1 MRLNKSRHV
10 RSLDGLRAFAV
21 VIVILF
27 HLDVPG
33 FGFGYL
39 GVDIFFVLSG
49 FLITSLLIGENDR
62 SGRISLAN
70 FWSRRIRRLMPAL
83 AVLLVVTS
91 FVTAG
96 TATRSEKE
104 TLRSDL
110 LSTTFYVANWH
121 FIEES
126 DYFNDEGTE
135 SPLEHTWS
143 LAIEE
148 QFYFFWPVTVVGLM
162 LLGRRRPRAPLV
174 ATVGLAAVSALLLAA
189 HWGPE
194 AVERAYMGTD
204 SRVFEPLI
212 GAAAALLLRHAF
224 FRSFVLAR
232 GAAIEK
238 VAVGGIGLASLAVA
252 TSPQSYYRYGAL
264 LVSVATAALVTVLWS
279 RSGGALTRLLEPRP
293 VVWIGALSYGIYLWH
308 WPLIVWLDV
317 REASGA
323 ALPLRAIAVGLTIV
337 ISAVSYYLVEQ
348 PIRRSRANL
357 VLSPRRVVAAVP
369 FLLAGIAVIAV
380 FATHNAAPDEN
391 APVILVAGDSVALH
405 LVPYLEREAEDRG
418 WVVIS
423 AARGGCGVSGDHIV
437 HDDGDTLASG
447 DKCPDEIKAKQD
459 AMIDQYDPTLVVRW
473 DRFSLADWI
482 APDGHQVRAGT
493 AEFWSLRRE
502 SLASEVNRL
511 GRDGAT
517 VALVG
522 TEPLGVGIETS
533 CAPEECNDWL
543 SRLLEHYDDLTTPW
557 NALLAEYA
565 KAHTGKAA
573 FVSITDS
580 VCRVD
585 ESPCDDRIDG
595 EPARPDGRHY
605 EGAGAELAARALLDE
620 LEPLLP

>member
-1 MRLNKSRHV
+1 M
-10 RSLDGLRAFAV
+10 
-21 VIVILF
+21 VILF

-33 FGFGYL
+33 FGFGFM
-39 GVDIFFVLSG
+39 GVDVFFVLSG
-49 FLITSLLIGENDR
+49 FLITSLLVGEDDR
-62 SGRISLAN
+62 TGRISLAN

-104 TLRSDL
+104 SLRGDL

-121 FIEES
+121 FVDES

-135 SPLEHTWS
+135 SALEHTWS

-148 QFYFFWPVTVVGLM
+148 QFYFFWPVTVVGLL
-162 LLGRRRPRAPLV
+162 LLGRRRPRVPLV
-174 ATVGLAAVSALLLAA
+174 ATVGLAAASALLLAA
-189 HWGPE
+189 HWAPD

-212 GAAAALLLRHAF
+212 GAVAALLLRHAA
-224 FRSFVLAR
+224 FRNLVLQR
-232 GAAIEK
+232 GAVIEK
-238 VAVGGIGLASLAVA
+238 VGAGAMALAAFAVA
-252 TSPQSYYRYGAL
+252 SNPRNYYTYGAL
-264 LVSVATAALVTVLWS
+264 LVSVATAMLVTVLWS

-308 WPLIVWLDV
+308 WPFIVWLDV
-317 REASGA
+317 GSASGA
-323 ALPLRAIAVGLTIV
+323 AILPRASALGLTLAV
-337 ISAVSYYLVEQ
+337 SAASYYLVEQ
-348 PIRRSRANL
+348 PIRRSRANML
-357 VLSPRRVVAAVP
+357 LTPRRVVAAVP
-369 FLLAGIAVIAV
+369 VILAGLAVIAV
-380 FATHNAAPDEN
+380 VATRNPAPD
-391 APVILVAGDSVALH
+391 ADTPVILVAGDSVALH

-418 WVVIS
+418 WVVVS

-437 HDDGDTLASG
+437 HDDGKTLASG

-459 AMIDQYDPTLVVRW
+459 EMVDEFDPTVVIRW

-493 AEFWSLRRE
+493 PEFWSLRRE
-502 SLASEVNRL
+502 SLANEVERL
-511 GRDGAT
+511 GRGGAM

-533 CAPEECNDWL
+533 CAPDECNDWL
-543 SRLLEHYDDLTTPW
+543 SRLLEDYGDLTTPW
-557 NALLAEYA
+557 NEVLAEYA
-565 KAHTGKAA
+565 ASHTEEAT
-573 FVSITDS
+573 FVSITDT

-585 ESPCDDRIDG
+585 VSPCDDRIDG

-605 EGAGAELAARALLDE
+605 EGDGAELAAEALLDE
-620 LEPLLP
+620 LEPLMP